1 MKNRS
6 LTPPQTIG
14 PFFEPALLRPDAT
27 RNVLVL
33 SSTTGE
39 RIRIEGRVIDGRAE
53 PVPEAI
59 VEIWQADS
67 YGQYNHP
74 ADDRSSSTN
83 TEFLGFGRSG
93 TDEDGC
99 FWFETI
105 RPGPVPS
112 HLGEMQAPHISIIVF
127 ARGLLDHVATRL
139 YFADEPSNSE
149 DPVLMLVPPERRSTL
164 IAQPA
169 STDQGRTYQLD
180 IVLQGAAETAF
191 FRY

>member
-14 PFFEPALLRPDAT
+14 PFFEPALLRPGAT
-27 RNVLVL
+27 RNVL
-33 SSTTGE
+33 STRSTVGE
-39 RIRIEGRVIDGRAE
+39 RIRIEGRVVDGNGD
-53 PVPEAI
+53 PVPDAV

-67 YGQYNHP
+67 HGQYNHP
-74 ADDRSSSTN
+74 ADSRGLWSDS
-83 TEFLGFGRSG
+83 EFLGFGRSG
-93 TDEDGC
+93 TEENGC

-105 RPGPVPS
+105 KPGPVPS

-164 IAQPA
+164 IAQPTV
-169 STDQGRTYQLD
+169 TDQGRTYRLD